1 MSTIVKKMKMVHEQ
15 DPKQYILDQLS
26 GEQDKIDLFGARVLV
41 ATYIRPEKTV
51 GGIIITE
58 NTRREDQ
65 FQGRVGLVLKLGP
78 AAFQDSSEA
87 KFYGKSL
94 KPGDW
99 AYYRPSDGVGIAV
112 NGVMCRI
119 IEDVMIDGTT
129 EDVDVVL

>member
-1 MSTIVKKMKMVHEQ
+1 MSVMVKKMKMVHEQ
-15 DPKQYILDQLS
+15 DPREYILEQLA

-41 ATYIRPEKTV
+41 ATYIRPERTV
-51 GGIIITE
+51 GGIILTDGV
-58 NTRREDQ
+58 RKEDV

-78 AAFQDSSEA
+78 AAFKDTKDVQ
-87 KFYGKSL
+87 FYGKTL
-94 KPGDW
+94 NVGDW

-112 NGVMCRI
+112 NGVMCRV